1 MPADRSEALPTARRP
16 HRLAGGQPGIL
27 EPGASTDPYRLRLY
41 RVLRTDFPLGHDPG
55 LGAWLLSRYEDVVLA
70 LTDPRFTGYPHDGAP
85 RGPVPAPLGLCR
97 GSLVCTPLP
106 QGGTAPAGR
115 ETPDPR
121 PETRDLRAET
131 PDPRAASAGPV
142 PASAPAVT
150 AAGPAPAVER
160 AAYVLA
166 RRIAGRDQA
175 DLVGEF
181 CRWLPAGAGAG
192 AAAGLSSPAPAAPPR
207 PGGGS
212 DDCLRQAGLRE
223 RALASFL
230 ANMLDDPDLLAAV
243 AGGGAGAGMLVR
255 RAWAE
260 TLRRDPPVQ
269 IVLRRTRTEVRVSGG
284 TLPAGEAV
292 ACLIGAAGRDPARF
306 AAPDRFDPLRTDA
319 DPLFSGP
326 AGCPAVLLGLLEAE
340 HGLRALLTAMPRIR
354 WAEGFRPTASGVLTR
369 GPRTLLVRPS

>member
-16 HRLAGGQPGIL
+16 HRLAGGQPGLL

-41 RVLRTDFPLGHDPG
+41 RVLRTDFPLGYDPG
-55 LGAWLLSRYEDVVLA
+55 LGAWLLSRYADVALA

-106 QGGTAPAGR
+106 GGVTAPGPGPGADSSPG
-115 ETPDPR
+115 
-121 PETRDLRAET
+121 
-131 PDPRAASAGPV
+131 AA
-142 PASAPAVT
+142 PAST
-150 AAGPAPAVER
+150 AATLSAVER
-160 AAYVLA
+160 TAYVLA
-166 RRIAGRDQA
+166 RRIAGRDRA

-181 CRWLPAGAGAG
+181 CRWLPAGADAV
-192 AAAGLSSPAPAAPPR
+192 AAGLSYPDLNAPSRQAAHQR
-207 PGGGS
+207 PGGGAG
-212 DDCLRQAGLRE
+212 DCARHTGLRE

-230 ANMLDDPDLLAAV
+230 ANMLDDPDLLAAA
-243 AGGGAGAGMLVR
+243 AGSGAGAGMLLG
-255 RAWAE
+255 RAWTE

-284 TLPAGEAV
+284 TLPGGAPV

-306 AAPDRFDPLRTDA
+306 AAPDRFDPLRADA
-319 DPLFSGP
+319 DPLLTGP
-326 AGCPAVLLGLLEAE
+326 AGCPAALLGRLEAE

-354 WAEGFRPTASGVLTR
+354 WAEGFRPASSGVLTR
-369 GPRTLLVRPS
+369 GPRALLVRPS

>member
-16 HRLAGGQPGIL
+16 HRLAGGQPGLL

-41 RVLRTDFPLGHDPG
+41 RILRTDFPLGYDPG
-55 LGAWLLSRYEDVVLA
+55 VGAWLLSRYADVALA
-70 LTDPRFTGYPHDGAP
+70 LTDPRFTGYPRDGAP

-106 QGGTAPAGR
+106 GSGTDRIPGGTPA
-115 ETPDPR
+115 T
-121 PETRDLRAET
+121 
-131 PDPRAASAGPV
+131 ASAV
-142 PASAPAVT
+142 A
-150 AAGPAPAVER
+150 R

-181 CRWLPAGAGAG
+181 CRWLPAG
-192 AAAGLSSPAPAAPPR
+192 LSSPDPNAPPR
-207 PGGGS
+207 PGGGA
-212 DDCLRQAGLRE
+212 DDCARQTGLRE

-243 AGGGAGAGMLVR
+243 AGGGAGAGMLLR

-306 AAPDRFDPLRTDA
+306 AAPDRFDPLRADA

-326 AGCPAVLLGLLEAE
+326 AGCPAALLGRLEAE
-340 HGLRALLTAMPRIR
+340 HGLRALLAAMPRIR
-354 WAEGFRPTASGVLTR
+354 WAEGFRPTSSGVLTR

>member
-1 MPADRSEALPTARRP
+1 MPADRSEALPAARRP
-16 HRLAGGQPGIL
+16 HRLAGGQPGLL

-41 RVLRTDFPLGHDPG
+41 RALRTDFPLGYDPG
-55 LGAWLLSRYEDVVLA
+55 LGAWLLSRYADVALA
-70 LTDPRFTGYPHDGAP
+70 LTDPRFTGYPRDGAP

-106 QGGTAPAGR
+106 GSGTDRVPDRTPA
-115 ETPDPR
+115 
-121 PETRDLRAET
+121 
-131 PDPRAASAGPV
+131 AA
-142 PASAPAVT
+142 
-150 AAGPAPAVER
+150 AALER
-160 AAYVLA
+160 TAYVLA

-175 DLVGEF
+175 DLVAEF
-181 CRWLPAGAGAG
+181 CRWLPAGAD
-192 AAAGLSSPAPAAPPR
+192 AAAARPSSPHLNA
-207 PGGGS
+207 GGA
-212 DDCLRQAGLRE
+212 DDCARHTGLRE

-243 AGGGAGAGMLVR
+243 AGAAGPGTGAGAGMLLR

-284 TLPAGEAV
+284 MLPGGAPV

-306 AAPDRFDPLRTDA
+306 AAPDRFDPLRADA
-319 DPLFSGP
+319 DPLLSGP
-326 AGCPAVLLGLLEAE
+326 AGCPAALLGRLEAE
-340 HGLRALLTAMPRIR
+340 HGLRALLTAMPGIR
-354 WAEGFRPTASGVLTR
+354 WADGFRPASSGVLTR